1 MATEKA
7 LLTIIAAKA
16 KQPPPTARSKS
27 LPAQKRIVATPS
39 TTPSSSKPNSRNT
52 STSGTPRKNTGNSSP
67 MTSTPLSGLTTPVG
81 GVATPG
87 VFTLTSS
94 DMAGLHL
101 SDSFDEDALR
111 REREKYRERP
121 VPTMKQADLIK
132 KVKEDEAN
140 GKKSFSLIVVGG

>member
-1 MATEKA
+1 
-7 LLTIIAAKA
+7 
-16 KQPPPTARSKS
+16 
-27 LPAQKRIVATPS
+27 
-39 TTPSSSKPNSRNT
+39 
-52 STSGTPRKNTGNSSP
+52 

-81 GVATPG
+81 GVGTPG
-87 VFTLTSS
+87 IFTS

-132 KVKEDEAN
+132 KVKEEEAN
-140 GKKSFSLIVVGG
+140 GKKSFSLIVVGEFVALFA